1 QKLVAQQDGLR
12 RVVDA
17 FRLELGRVERNIC
30 EIDERVE
37 ILSAK
42 IDQAAGRDQVEALA
56 GTISLQRDDSARIE
70 GLVTSLKDELE
81 QGLLRIATA
90 DSLCQPESSISGL
103 RNSVDV
109 LGASVEERVQNTH
122 SRLELLTENSHV
134 LSDQVLEV
142 GERLAEFEA
151 TREHLLTRSL
161 VEVSERIDGL
171 RLR

>member
-1 QKLVAQQDGLR
+1 
-12 RVVDA
+12 
-17 FRLELGRVERNIC
+17 
-30 EIDERVE
+30 
-37 ILSAK
+37 
-42 IDQAAGRDQVEALA
+42 
-56 GTISLQRDDSARIE
+56 ISLQRDDSARIE

-90 DSLCQPESSISGL
+90 DSLCQLESSISGL

-171 RLR
+171 RLREERPPEVVEGTDVNVAVAAHRATLDRLRKMLHEVRSS